1 MEPNMTPTLR
11 VPIPATAAERA
22 LRARIGGIC
31 RSLRL
36 AALAYPVWELA
47 LIAWHWSDRDG
58 VLRTYAAVLKVPIAD
73 IALWQR
79 GMAVAFHLAAW
90 LLVARA
96 CLEVYRLFGGFLV
109 GEVFSLEAAARLRRT
124 AIFGLAAV
132 VAGILIRPVLTILVT
147 LGNPP
152 GQRAVGILF
161 SPQDLLNVM
170 FLVGF
175 LALAQVTRAAAELA
189 AENAEFV

>member
-1 MEPNMTPTLR
+1 MTATLR
-11 VPIPATAAERA
+11 VPLPATAAERA

-31 RSLRL
+31 QALRFT
-36 AALAYPVWELA
+36 ALAYPVWELA

-58 VLRTYAAVLKVPIAD
+58 VLRYYAAVLKVPIVD
-73 IALWQR
+73 VALWQR
-79 GMAVAFHLAAW
+79 GTAFALHMAAW

-109 GEVFSLEAAARLRRT
+109 GEVFCPEAAARLRRT
-124 AIFGLAAV
+124 ALFGLAAV
-132 VAGILIRPVLTILVT
+132 VAGILIRPVQTILVT

-152 GQRAVGILF
+152 GQHAVGFLF
-161 SPQDLLNVM
+161 APQDLLNVM

-175 LALAQVTRAAAELA
+175 LALAQVFRAAAEIA
-189 AENAEFV
+189 AENSEFV

>member
-1 MEPNMTPTLR
+1 MTAALR
-11 VPIPATAAERA
+11 VPLPATAAERK

-31 RSLRL
+31 RSLRI

-47 LIAWHWSDRDG
+47 LIVWHWSDRDG
-58 VLRTYAAVLKVPIAD
+58 LTGYYSALLKVPIAD

-79 GMAVAFHLAAW
+79 GTAVAFHLAAW

-96 CLEVYRLFGGFLV
+96 CLEVYRLFGGFLI
-109 GEVFSLEAAARLRRT
+109 GEVFCPEAAARLRRT
-124 AIFGLAAV
+124 ALFGLAAV
-132 VAGILIRPVLTILVT
+132 VAGILIRPVLTVLVT

-152 GQRAVGILF
+152 DQRAIGLLF
-161 SPQDLLNVM
+161 APQDLLNVL

-175 LALAQVTRAAAELA
+175 LALAEVFRAAAEIA